1 MPIVQELLS
10 YGKRVCPPKKC
21 PNTNVTHC
29 RIYATHT
36 FKVGNLVS
44 YNTTTK
50 KWELAGTIAQFMVV
64 NICSIDGDWFE
75 IANTGIWDI
84 DDLTKYGEV
93 FNYGDGTT
101 TATQGT
107 QYVGFLVDGLIH
119 LHLAKDEGELVSLK
133 LSDLIDVKVAD
144 IEDKQGIVY
153 DSATGHWIPKTIPTI
168 DEIKLDDLSDVTISS
183 DGLLNGYGI
192 LYDSAAQEW
201 KNSPLKLS
209 TLKDLKLSSTF
220 KNKDIISYDSDIG
233 YWTNK
238 AIDLSLEN
246 LSNVDID
253 TDDLSSYKVLTYIG
267 STWTAS
273 KLSLENLDNVLFKK
287 LKNKQVIQY
296 SNGIWYNQTLD
307 LSLDEL
313 STVSIGTPTDK
324 DVLIYDSTEGYWTNK
339 SLNVTNKIED
349 LLDVTTSSIYE
360 KQALLYNGEK
370 WENQYIKTTTLDDF
384 EYSGTLSDGLFFVY
398 DSSLEKWTARAVSV
412 STTLYELTDTN
423 INKKIQSYGNTLDD
437 GDILLY
443 NSSKEKWINAPIS
456 TYFSKIKTYDIQ
468 EAKTDYDVCNF
479 IIDNKKGF
487 IDALVTAG
495 NGCSISFIENST
507 NTIYSYS
514 FDSTQYKHFSI
525 KVIPSSN
532 SYAII
537 SGDSYTLVQL
547 DSNACNITIRVTTTE
562 DSKLTIQRLE
572 YV

>member
-1 MPIVQELLS
+1 M
-10 YGKRVCPPKKC
+10 
-21 PNTNVTHC
+21 
-29 RIYATHT
+29 
-36 FKVGNLVS
+36 
-44 YNTTTK
+44 
-50 KWELAGTIAQFMVV
+50 
-64 NICSIDGDWFE
+64 
-75 IANTGIWDI
+75 
-84 DDLTKYGEV
+84 
-93 FNYGDGTT
+93 
-101 TATQGT
+101 
-107 QYVGFLVDGLIH
+107 
-119 LHLAKDEGELVSLK
+119 
-133 LSDLIDVKVAD
+133 
-144 IEDKQGIVY
+144 
-153 DSATGHWIPKTIPTI
+153 
-168 DEIKLDDLSDVTISS
+168 
-183 DGLLNGYGI
+183 
-192 LYDSAAQEW
+192 
-201 KNSPLKLS
+201 
-209 TLKDLKLSSTF
+209 
-220 KNKDIISYDSDIG
+220 
-233 YWTNK
+233 
-238 AIDLSLEN
+238 
-246 LSNVDID
+246 
-253 TDDLSSYKVLTYIG
+253 TYIG

-349 LLDVTTSSIYE
+349 LLDVTTSSIYK
-360 KQALLYNGEK
+360 KQALLCNGEK

-443 NSSKEKWINAPIS
+443 NSSKEKWINASIS